1 MSHPLNLYFW
11 PTPNGLKISIMLE
24 ECGLGYQLKP
34 VNISQGEQFKPDFL
48 KISPNNKIPAL
59 VDMEGP
65 DKKSIA
71 VFESAAI
78 LLYLARKTGRFY
90 SSAERQQLEIE
101 QWLFWQMGSFGPMLG
116 QAHHFRHFAP
126 EKVAYAITRYTN
138 EAQRLYTVLDKHLS
152 DKEYVCGDYSIADMA
167 IFPWVHSHE
176 KQGVSL
182 ENHAHVKT
190 WFETC
195 NARPGVEAG
204 MNVGKDLRAVP
215 AR

>member
-1 MSHPLNLYFW
+1 MSYPINLYFW

-24 ECGLGYQLKP
+24 ECALGYQLKP

-48 KISPNNKIPAL
+48 KISPNNKMPAL

-71 VFESAAI
+71 IFESAAI
-78 LLYLARKTGRFY
+78 LMYLARKTGKFY
-90 SSAERQQLEIE
+90 AEDERHKSEIE
-101 QWLFWQMGSFGPMLG
+101 QWLFWQMASLGPMLG

-126 EKVAYAITRYTN
+126 EKVPYAITRYTN
-138 EAQRLYTVLDKHLS
+138 EAQRLYGVLDKHLL
-152 DKEYVCGDYSIADMA
+152 EREFICTDYSIAD
-167 IFPWVHSHE
+167 ISVFPWINSHE

-182 ENHAHVKT
+182 ENYPHIKT
-190 WFETC
+190 WFEKC
-195 NARPGVEAG
+195 GSRPAVQKG
-204 MNVGKDLRAVP
+204 MDVGKDLRAVA